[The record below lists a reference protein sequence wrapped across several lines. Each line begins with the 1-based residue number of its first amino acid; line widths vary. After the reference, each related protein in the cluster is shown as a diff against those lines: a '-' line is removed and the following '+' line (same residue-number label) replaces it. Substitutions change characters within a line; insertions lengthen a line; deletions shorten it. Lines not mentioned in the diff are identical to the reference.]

1 MSEKP
6 LKGLIVGLA
15 NDHSIAWG
23 CLQAFD
29 ALGADMA
36 VTYLNEK
43 TRTYTEPLMQQI
55 SAPLYLPLD
64 VTDETQM
71 DAVFAAIEKQW
82 GKLDFVLHS
91 IAFAPKDD
99 LQGGVLNCSSQG
111 FQTAMDISCH
121 SLIRLAQR
129 AEPLMKDGG
138 AILTMSY
145 YGAEKVIENYNL
157 MGPVKAALESSV
169 RYLAHELGPKNI
181 RVNALSPGPVIT
193 RAASGLSHFDKLMEQ
208 AAEQAPI
215 HTIVSIEQIGEA
227 AAFLVSNKSRHIT
240 GQTIYIDNG
249 YSIHA

>member
-1 MSEKP
+1 MNEQP

-15 NDHSIAWG
+15 NDQSIAWG
-23 CLQAFD
+23 CLQAFNT
-29 ALGADMA
+29 LGADMA

-43 TRTYTEPLMQQI
+43 ARAYTEPLMQQI
-55 SAPLYLPLD
+55 NAPLYLPLD
-64 VTDETQM
+64 VTDEEQM
-71 DAVFAAIEKQW
+71 DAVFSVITQQW
-82 GKLDFVLHS
+82 SKLDFVLHS

-99 LQGGVLNCSSQG
+99 LQGRVLDCSSKG

-121 SLIRLAQR
+121 SLIRLAKR
-129 AEPLMKDGG
+129 AELLMKDGG

-145 YGAEKVIENYNL
+145 YGAGKVIENYNL

-169 RYLAHELGPKNI
+169 RYLAYELGPKNI
-181 RVNALSPGPVIT
+181 RVNALSPGPVMT

-208 AAEQAPI
+208 AASKAPI

-227 AAFLVSNKSRHIT
+227 AVFLVSDKSRHIT